1 MKDPDMWVVYF
12 NRIPGHI
19 TRCQSDNSP
28 VDRDDAR
35 EASRRLDRDYTEQDL
50 YNNIIGELK

>member
-1 MKDPDMWVVYF
+1 MWVVYF